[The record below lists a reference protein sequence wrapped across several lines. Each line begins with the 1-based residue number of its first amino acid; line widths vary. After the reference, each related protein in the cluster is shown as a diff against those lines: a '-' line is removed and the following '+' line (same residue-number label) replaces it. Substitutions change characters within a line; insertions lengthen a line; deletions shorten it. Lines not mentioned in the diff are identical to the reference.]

1 MRRPRR
7 NQSILFALYLNAALL
22 ALVAVVLL
30 ARRGESSLLQ
40 AAYGQS
46 QPPIAGGAGVF
57 VMPGQLSS
65 NTWGCF
71 LLDVDAQT
79 LCIYQ
84 YSGGDRELRLVAAR
98 GFRYDR
104 RLMNYNT
111 EKPSPLEVKALL
123 EKEQNALRGES
134 PPPATNP

>member
-1 MRRPRR
+1 MRRRR
-7 NQSILFALYLNAALL
+7 PNRSILFALYLNAAML
-22 ALVAVVLL
+22 ALVAVALL
-30 ARRGESSLLQ
+30 ARKGDSSILQ
-40 AAYGQS
+40 AAYGQN

-79 LCIYQ
+79 LCVYQ
-84 YSGGDRELRLVAAR
+84 YSGGDRDLRLVAAR

-104 RLMNYNT
+104 RLTNYNT
-111 EKPSPLEVKALL
+111 QKPSPQEVKALL
-123 EKEQNALRGES
+123 EKEQNALRGEN
-134 PPPATNP
+134 PPPTTNP